1 MRRIL
6 RIDLGSERFAFS
18 DNKYDKLLAG
28 RGLTSLI
35 VSEEIPPVCDPLGK
49 HNKLVIAPALLSGNP
64 AVNVNRTSFGSK
76 SPLTGG
82 IKESNVGGTLALALS
97 KHDLAAIILEGR
109 RQAKGYYIL
118 EILDEEVRFLDAG
131 AVAGL
136 ANYDAVARLKAMFPE
151 AASII
156 TIGTAGEM
164 RLMAATIAVTDP
176 EGNPSR
182 HAGRG
187 GLGAVMGSMGIKA
200 IIVSKG
206 NRKPPAPADLD
217 GFKAV
222 AAEWGKKLVAEKKNL
237 ALYGNAQIVDTSNAI
252 GALPVKNYRMG
263 RFEAASKITGT
274 EIARLQAIRGGRMGH
289 ACSPSCVIRCS
300 NVFHGPDGKYLTS
313 GLEYES
319 IGMLGSNLMIG
330 DIDEIARI
338 EKKCD
343 DYGLDTIEI
352 GAAIGVAMDCGLLEF
367 GDSESA
373 KALLDE
379 IGKGTVTG
387 RLIGNGAAITGKVL
401 GAGRIPVVKGQSLA
415 GYDPRALKGTGV
427 TYASSPMGGDHTAGN
442 VMPGRKG
449 LDLNLPEVLPHLP
462 EGQTV
467 LSGDL
472 QIMAAI
478 LDCYICIYV
487 GYNKDTVE
495 RLAALL
501 TAYLGET
508 VTLDRLVENGRS
520 ILRTERNYNE
530 AAGIGPQEDDLPAF
544 FREEPIEPDGY
555 VFDVRKEDILA
566 MRK

>member
-18 DNKYDKLLAG
+18 ENKYDELLAG

-35 VSEEIPPVCDPLGK
+35 VSEEIPPACDPLGK

-64 AVNVNRTSFGSK
+64 AVNVNRASFGSK

-109 RQAKGYYIL
+109 RKAKGYYIL

-136 ANYDAVARLKAMFPE
+136 ANYDAVARLKTMFPE

-200 IIVSKG
+200 IVVSKG
-206 NRKPPAPADLD
+206 SRRAPAPADPD

-237 ALYGNAQIVDTSNAI
+237 AMYGNAQIVDTSNAI

-274 EIARLQAIRGGRMGH
+274 EIARLQATRGGRMGH

-300 NVFHGPDGKYLTS
+300 NIFHGPDGKYLTS

-367 GDSESA
+367 GDSQGA

-472 QIMAAI
+472 QTMAAI

-508 VTLDRLVENGRS
+508 VTLERLVESGRS
-520 ILRTERNYNE
+520 ILKTERNYNE

-555 VFDVRKEDILA
+555 VFDVKKEDILA